1 MLTLDSRTDPTYAS
15 DNAFSRVRRQTRY
28 DDYDYD
34 EYGETYEAPPQS
46 TQPLAREKPMPVSQG
61 VSTRQSEWQEE
72 EYEEYVEEYDDYSED
87 DDYTDSENYH
97 VDEDGVEWWKD
108 EVDVWWY
115 RYPDEEEWSEFI
127 E

>member
-1 MLTLDSRTDPTYAS
+1 MWIGEAGGNNRHLFLIVVDE
-15 DNAFSRVRRQTRY
+15 Y

-34 EYGETYEAPPQS
+34 EYGEVYEAPPER
-46 TQPLAREKPMPVSQG
+46 TRALVKETPMPVQSSSRG
-61 VSTRQSEWQEE
+61 GFTRQSELVDDEYE
-72 EYEEYVEEYDDYSED
+72 EYEEDDDD
-87 DDYTDSENYH
+87 DDYTNSDDYH

-108 EVDVWWY
+108 EIDVWWY